1 MSTISA
7 LVFLFALTAC
17 GANDARVPRTVVPG
31 TPESSPTPP
40 ATSQTPQPAPSELRV
55 AYISLGSPITLDEN
69 DTEAADTYAERLQ
82 LVIEELRAFDPDI
95 VALSEVTWSK
105 STGNAAWTTLATGL
119 GLEGKFARA
128 NPYYPG
134 QTPEDSDTL
143 RDLIGFEEGEAVL
156 SRYPILQS
164 RRHTLNP
171 RTSEHEGRIALHA
184 VVRIPGIGDVN
195 VVVSR
200 LAGEEPTLQAQA
212 ADLERLIND
221 EGAGLPTLV
230 FADMGMAPDNPSIAL
245 FQTNGYSDLVAG
257 IGGGF
262 NLATCC
268 REQLLLPATTIPG
281 TPLLPAG
288 TEAPADDGEGN
299 GDEEG
304 TEEPTG
310 QETPA
315 PDADDETP
323 AVGGAMV
330 RHSYIFSDTW
340 RATSVALFGTQA
352 HARSDGSQ
360 LFPSYQNGLFA
371 VIPLTQPGRSS
382 TQ

>member
-17 GANDARVPRTVVPG
+17 GANEARVPRTLEPG
-31 TPESSPTPP
+31 TPESSPTPRP
-40 ATSQTPQPAPSELRV
+40 SSQTPQPAPSELRV

-69 DTEAADTYAERLQ
+69 DTEAADTYADRLQ

-95 VALSEVTWSK
+95 VALSEVTWSQ

-164 RRHTLNP
+164 RRHALNP

-195 VVVSR
+195 VLVSR
-200 LAGEEPTLQAQA
+200 LAGDEPTLQAQA
-212 ADLERLIND
+212 ADLERLIED
-221 EGAGLPTLV
+221 EGADLPTLV
-230 FADMGMAPDNPSIAL
+230 FADMGIAPDSPSIAL
-245 FQTNGYSDLVAG
+245 FQSSGYADVVAG

-268 REQLLLPATTIPG
+268 RDRLLIPATTIPG
-281 TPLLPAG
+281 TGTPLLPPG
-288 TEAPADDGEGN
+288 TEDDGN
-299 GDEEG
+299 GDDEAS
-304 TEEPTG
+304 EEPV
-310 QETPA
+310 E
-315 PDADDETP
+315 DETP
-323 AVGGAMV
+323 DPGDDAEAPPVGGAMV
-330 RHSYIFSDTW
+330 RHSYILSNTW

-360 LFPSYQNGLFA
+360 LYPSYQNGLFA
-371 VIPLTQPGRSS
+371 VIPLAQSS
-382 TQ
+382 GSSSR